1 MYKDVSINIS
11 SFAVERSQVFFF
23 FSYFMYK
30 SKKPNVSSSTVR
42 RHYNEDSEASVQ
54 SCSRHQKRNTN
65 AMSFVHRVM
74 NAACFCACVSACVM
88 CVRDWGGFVR
98 RSAKRLRVAPP
109 RGEKTE
115 CAKPLAKKKKE
126 KKKKPGLLTPHHVSD
141 AADSLL

>member
-1 MYKDVSINIS
+1 MYKEVSINIS
-11 SFAVERSQVFFF
+11 SFAVERSQVIF
-23 FSYFMYK
+23 FSSFMYK

-74 NAACFCACVSACVM
+74 NAACFCVCVTVCV
-88 CVRDWGGFVR
+88 CNVCARLGGSVR
-98 RSAKRLRVAPP
+98 RSANSLRVAPP

-115 CAKPLAKKKKE
+115 CAKPLAE
-126 KKKKPGLLTPHHVSD
+126 KKRRKKPGLLTLHHVSD

>member
-1 MYKDVSINIS
+1 
-11 SFAVERSQVFFF
+11 
-23 FSYFMYK
+23 MYK

-74 NAACFCACVSACVM
+74 NAACFCVCVTVCV
-88 CVRDWGGFVR
+88 CNVCARLGGFVR
-98 RSAKRLRVAPP
+98 RSANSLRVAPP

-115 CAKPLAKKKKE
+115 CAKPLAE
-126 KKKKPGLLTPHHVSD
+126 KKKKKRD
-141 AADSLL
+141 CSLYITSVMPPTRYYRACRGSKPSTSRRSRMRATCEGG

>member
-1 MYKDVSINIS
+1 MYKEVSINIS
-11 SFAVERSQVFFF
+11 SFAVERSQVIF
-23 FSYFMYK
+23 FSSFMYK

-74 NAACFCACVSACVM
+74 NAACFCVCVTVCV
-88 CVRDWGGFVR
+88 CNVCARLGGFVR
-98 RSAKRLRVAPP
+98 RSANSLRVAPP

-115 CAKPLAKKKKE
+115 CAKPLAE
-126 KKKKPGLLTPHHVSD
+126 KKKKKNGTAHST
-141 AADSLL
+141 SRQ